1 MSDNPISMN
10 LPSDQTSVTHV
21 GAISNNIQ
29 NTTQQG
35 DDKSDQ
41 NKSIIETPQV
51 TEEASTDSH
60 SIEEMQRLGLRRSTR
75 VPKPRA
81 ALEIDFGPERPYKKR
96 KKSGKKPGPKTKVHP
111 GSRTSTDTKKEQD
124 GHKVK
129 VKKSS
134 KEEHVKKNVV
144 KKVIKPIKKLTK
156 KELIAA
162 KQLKGIGLQ
171 EPSLT
176 ETNWSANSPLLSTD
190 FKNQVSVIS
199 RLKSPN
205 TKPVY
210 YAGDIIKLMAFIN
223 KFSNYFGSDLLGLSF
238 QDFEV
243 GLDLYPAASPTES
256 KGIFSE
262 EKGRF
267 VFYQDY
273 ILIKEVIAAQDKMNL
288 VFITLLKL
296 LFSEEKSYN
305 EPPELQDI
313 NPYPK
318 KECQRWLNKLR
329 NNIYEWGY
337 PKEWRN
343 LSSPDRTKFESKYFD
358 HDDTKLIDPKV
369 KEILNPNLY
378 HWPQVIESEDLL
390 NPFNNTDLDSRGI
403 LALDPVNRIIMLR
416 TLIDFCGTHSTIIH
430 SEIQKLSHFKRDPAF
445 GVKSQHAPRYFIEG
459 TDKTMKRFKELCK
472 LVESR
477 YEIRSKKKH
486 YKKLL
491 KEGKQPDLKEK
502 LDLIREIKETLH
514 TAEADR
520 KDDVFYSLYAKWV
533 KLFEG
538 EIVDNPLANPYTD
551 PIYKLRCEEFFI
563 GRIPRMGDF
572 YIPRLHSYGNES
584 KLNTFTD
591 LRNLT
596 DILNKFSNGVYDSYA
611 LFENFGQNMSGK
623 FKVLYHDTPSLISDV
638 NKGKSTDN
646 KVYWY
651 EMCHDSKTLKEFI
664 ELLDYKIAMPIEK
677 PSDEK
682 TSATDITAANN
693 SEIVDAKKIEITD
706 ANNLETTDANKPE
719 TNDIKTESDDKKPST
734 LQIEEEKVENM
745 IINKHTLPKD
755 AKYNMA
761 RNKLKMMREYLS
773 KMVYVFEAY
782 EALREEYGDMI
793 PGKRQL
799 RKTRRQDYTDEYI
812 EDSDNE
818 KYTPPS
824 SGQDNEDEEGE
835 EEGATYMDI
844 GEDES
849 VKPRRR
855 GRPRRH

>member
-1 MSDNPISMN
+1 MSDNPIPEILS
-10 LPSDQTSVTHV
+10 SDQKIINHD
-21 GAISNNIQ
+21 GAITNNIQ
-29 NTTQQG
+29 TTTQQ
-35 DDKSDQ
+35 DEDKSGQ
-41 NKSIIETPQV
+41 NLLITETPHAP
-51 TEEASTDSH
+51 EGSNTDSH
-60 SIEEMQRLGLRRSTR
+60 SIEDIQRLGLRRSSR

-96 KKSGKKPGPKTKVHP
+96 KKTGKKPGPKTKAHP
-111 GSRTSTDTKKEQD
+111 GSKTSIESKKMQD
-124 GHKVK
+124 GNKLK
-129 VKKSS
+129 DKKPS
-134 KEEHVKKNVV
+134 KEEHAKKPVV
-144 KKVIKPIKKLTK
+144 KKVTKPVKKLTK

-162 KQLKGIGLQ
+162 KQSKGIGLQ

-210 YAGDIIKLMAFIN
+210 YAGDIIKMMAFIN

-243 GLDLYPAASPTES
+243 GLDLYPAASPAES

-288 VFITLLKL
+288 VFITILKL

-329 NNIYEWGY
+329 KNVHEWGY
-337 PKEWRN
+337 PKEWRHV
-343 LSSPDRTKFESKYFD
+343 SSPDRTKFESKYFD
-358 HDDTKLIDPKV
+358 QDDTKLIDPKV
-369 KEILNPNLY
+369 NEILTPNLY
-378 HWPQVIESEDLL
+378 HWPEVIESEDLL
-390 NPFNNTDLDSRGI
+390 NPFDNTDLESQGI
-403 LALDPVNRIIMLR
+403 LALDPVNRLIMLR

-445 GVKSQHAPRYFIEG
+445 GVKTQHAPRYFIEG
-459 TDKTMKRFKELCK
+459 PEKTMKRFKELCK

-477 YEIRSKKKH
+477 YDIRSKKKH

-491 KEGKQPDLKEK
+491 KEGKQPDLQEK
-502 LDLIREIKETLH
+502 LDLIKEIKETLH
-514 TAEADR
+514 AVEAGQ
-520 KDDVFYSLYAKWV
+520 KDEVFYSLYAKWV

-596 DILNKFSNGVYDSYA
+596 DILNKFSNGVYNSYA

-651 EMCHDSKTLKEFI
+651 EMCHDSKTLKEFL
-664 ELLDYKIAMPIEK
+664 ELLDYKIAMPVEK
-677 PSDEK
+677 SNDEN
-682 TSATDITAANN
+682 TAG
-693 SEIVDAKKIEITD
+693 TG
-706 ANNLETTDANKPE
+706 TTDDNISDTAHSN
-719 TNDIKTESDDKKPST
+719 TESDAKKPST
-734 LQIEEEKVENM
+734 PQIEEEKVENM

-761 RNKLKMMREYLS
+761 RNKLKLMRDYLS

-782 EALREEYGDMI
+782 ESLREEYGDMI

-799 RKTRRQDYTDEYI
+799 RKTRRQDYTDEFI

-818 KYTPPS
+818 KYTPES
-824 SGQDNEDEEGE
+824 SGEDEEGE
-835 EEGATYMDI
+835 RDEEEEEAYTEVE
-844 GEDES
+844 EDKS

-855 GRPRRH
+855 GRPRRQ